1 MSQEMP
7 GSTSPVSAEPTK
19 NPLERIIGVL
29 VSPKAAFEDI
39 NRKPDWI
46 VPAVL
51 ILLVALVITYVF
63 LSHADMLEL
72 IKAQIEK
79 SGRPVPP
86 DEALQSGVKASMI
99 FSYVVVV
106 VAVPVSL
113 LVFAGV
119 LYAVFSFILGAET
132 TFKKMFAMNAYASM
146 PSLLKSVIAIP
157 ILFVK
162 QPTELGN
169 PADIVRSNLSI
180 LFDPGNKVLFALGK
194 SIDVFILWYI
204 VVLAIGVVAVSK
216 NVTFKKALT
225 TLVILWLIVVA
236 CVVGWAAIKK

>member
-7 GSTSPVSAEPTK
+7 GSALPVQPEPTK
-19 NPLERIIGVL
+19 SPLERIIGVFI
-29 VSPKAAFEDI
+29 SPKATFEDI

-51 ILLVALVITYVF
+51 ILLVALAITYVF

-86 DEALQSGVKASMI
+86 DEALQSGLKVSMI

-106 VAVPVSL
+106 VVVPLSLVVVS
-113 LVFAGV
+113 GV
-119 LYAVFSFILGAET
+119 LYAIFSFMMGAET

-146 PSLLKSVIAIP
+146 PSLLKSIIAIP

-162 QPTELGN
+162 QPTEFGN
-169 PADIVRSNLSI
+169 PADIVQSNLSI
-180 LFDPGNKVLFALGK
+180 LIDPSNKALYALGK
-194 SIDVFILWYI
+194 SIDLFVLWYLI
-204 VVLAIGVVAVSK
+204 VLAIGVVGVSK
-216 NVTFKKALT
+216 NLTLKKSLT
-225 TLVILWLIVVA
+225 TIIIIWAIVVA